1 MLSFVFPFTSMTVL
15 KMFSNMFFFDMHDV
29 KVMAEQIGLPIRKL
43 PKDTSLYPIMGQ
55 TKTRKLLLT

>member
-1 MLSFVFPFTSMTVL
+1 
-15 KMFSNMFFFDMHDV
+15 MHDV

-55 TKTRKLLLT
+55 NKTRKLSLT